1 MENSKEK
8 MTSKSLGMYFDPEV
22 SRNFAEREQNEKN
35 FKVAEV
41 VDDVIMS
48 EFNEADHPIKSAEL
62 GGGAHPDRYHKL
74 FKKLLEEPKGHI
86 DWVDI
91 SPRMLELAKE
101 YIDTDE
107 YRKREEVISFIEKDI
122 IGYLES
128 LEDRNLDAAIMKY
141 TLEDMRDLDKL
152 FRLLSEKLEIGG
164 RLVSTL
170 ATGSNQLKSISTN
183 ARFLYNGEEFPENET
198 RILNDGDYFT
208 VKFFKE
214 SNNPDA
220 GYLAGA
226 ETIKYYHSLEK
237 IKKLAQEYG
246 FEVFAGDWKE
256 LLGRKGEEK
265 EMDQNILVLRRVKE

>member
-8 MTSKSLGMYFDPEV
+8 ITQKGLEMYFDPAV
-22 SRNFAEREQNEKN
+22 ARNFAEREQNEKN
-35 FKVAEV
+35 FKVAEI

-48 EFNEADHPIKSAEL
+48 EFNGMDYSIKSAEL

-128 LEDRNLDAAIMKY
+128 LESKSLDIAIMKY
-141 TLEDMRDLDKL
+141 TLEDIGDLDEF
-152 FRLLSEKLEIGG
+152 FRLLSEKLKIGG

-170 ATGSNQLKSISTN
+170 AT
-183 ARFLYNGEEFPENET
+183 
-198 RILNDGDYFT
+198 
-208 VKFFKE
+208 
-214 SNNPDA
+214 
-220 GYLAGA
+220 
-226 ETIKYYHSLEK
+226 
-237 IKKLAQEYG
+237 
-246 FEVFAGDWKE
+246 
-256 LLGRKGEEK
+256 
-265 EMDQNILVLRRVKE
+265 